1 MKNAQQSI
9 VLLDNV
15 QFTWPGSSQPIL
27 DIEKFSIGH
36 GERVFLQ
43 GPSGSGKTTLLS
55 LIAAVLKPQSGDITV
70 DGVDLNSLSG
80 GQRDQFRV
88 DRIGLVFQQFNLI
101 PFLSVTDNILLPCR
115 FSKRRSLDAQS
126 NRASL
131 AQESQRLLQA
141 MQLPAN
147 DFQTRNVT
155 ELSVGQQQR
164 VAVARAL
171 IGRPPLI
178 IADEPTSALDSDTR
192 KAFLDLLFAEVK
204 AAGSSLLFV
213 SHDAYLAESFD
224 RRIDLREI
232 NRVSENAEQLGA
244 LHD

>member
-1 MKNAQQSI
+1 MNNAQQSI
-9 VLLDNV
+9 MLLDNV
-15 QFTWPGSSQPIL
+15 QFTWPGNSQPIL
-27 DIEKFSIGH
+27 DIETFSIGQ

-55 LIAAVLKPQSGDITV
+55 LIAAVLKPQSGTINV
-70 DGVDLNSLSG
+70 DGVDLNRLSG

-101 PFLSVTDNILLPCR
+101 PFLSVSENILLPCR
-115 FSKRRSLDAQS
+115 FSKRRSEEAQS
-126 NRASL
+126 NGASL

-141 MQLPAN
+141 MQLPL
-147 DFQTRNVT
+147 DQIQKRKVT

-213 SHDAYLAESFD
+213 SHDAYLADSFD

-232 NRVSENAEQLGA
+232 NRVSTNTELHGA
-244 LHD
+244 AL